1 MNVSEIVKLGA
12 PEKKKQGA
20 AYLKIWLDKDMPAA
34 IDMEYAHAAMA
45 IEPSRIAP
53 MPNMPSHVI
62 GMLAHRSRVIWTIDL
77 AKMLN
82 LPPVNLRQPRLNVM
96 LLEVDRQMLACLVPR
111 IDSVMRFMPEEVI
124 SPLGNFSAEL
134 VPYLQGW
141 LPYSRDILLVLS
153 ARALVTAPLLT
164 QKA

>member
-1 MNVSEIVKLGA
+1 MNVSDILQLSA
-12 PEKKKQGA
+12 PEKKKLGTPH
-20 AYLKIWLDKDMPAA
+20 LKVWLDQEMPAA
-34 IDMEYAHAAMA
+34 IAMNDAHAAMA
-45 IEPSRIAP
+45 IEPSRISP
-53 MPNMPSHVI
+53 MPNMPSHVV

-82 LPPVNLRQPRLNVM
+82 LTPVNLRQPKLNVI

-111 IDSVMRFMPEEVI
+111 VDSVMRFMPEEVI

-153 ARALVTAPLLT
+153 ARALVTAPLIG
-164 QKA
+164 QKI